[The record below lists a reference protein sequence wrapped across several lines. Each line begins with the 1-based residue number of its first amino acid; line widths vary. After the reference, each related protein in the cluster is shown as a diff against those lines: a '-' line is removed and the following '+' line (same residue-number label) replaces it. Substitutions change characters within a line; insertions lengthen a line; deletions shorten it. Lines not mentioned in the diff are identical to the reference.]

1 MKVTVVV
8 DNSVPISAKK
18 PFLAEHGLS
27 LLLETDSFKLLL
39 DAGQSSAVIHNLS
52 LLGIHPLQLDALAI
66 SHGHYDHTGGIPHI
80 LRHRRKPIPI
90 YAHSQIFGLR
100 YSVSGGGREHIGIP
114 FEKEESICL
123 GANWKLTNDPLEI
136 APNLWFS
143 GSMPRKTTFEKGD
156 TKLVVCAEN
165 GCDCQDDIP
174 DDTSLYYASDKGLV
188 VIGGCS
194 HSGLVNTLQRGF
206 EITGQTRLAGW
217 IGGTHL
223 GPVSNTQQELSL
235 TTLEQYSPD
244 FIAANHCT
252 GFDMMAELRG
262 RFGKKF
268 TPAFVGTVI
277 EF

>member
-1 MKVTVVV
+1 MKVTVVI
-8 DNSVPISAKK
+8 DNSVPISANK
-18 PFLAEHGLS
+18 PFLGEHGLS
-27 LLLETDSFKLLL
+27 LLLETDSYKLLL
-39 DAGQSSAVIHNLS
+39 DAGQSSAVVHNLS
-52 LLGIHPLQLDALAI
+52 LLGIHPLQLDAIAI

-80 LRHRRKPIPI
+80 LRHRDKPIPI
-90 YAHSQIFGLR
+90 YAHSLIFGMR
-100 YSVSGGGREHIGIP
+100 YAVSSRGREHIGIP

-123 GANWKLTNDPLEI
+123 GADWKLMSDPLEI

-143 GSMPRKTTFEKGD
+143 GSMPRKTAFEQGD
-156 TKLVVCAEN
+156 TKLVVCDKS
-165 GCDCQDDIP
+165 GCDCQDTIP

-188 VIGGCS
+188 VISGCS

-206 EITGQTRLAGW
+206 ELTGQTRLAGW

-223 GPVSNTQQELSL
+223 GPVANIQQEPSL

-268 TPAFVGTVI
+268 IPAAVGTVI

>member
-1 MKVTVVV
+1 MKVTIVV

-27 LLLETDSFKLLL
+27 LLLETDSYKLLL
-39 DAGQSSAVIHNLS
+39 DAGQSSAVVQNLS
-52 LLGIHPLQLDALAI
+52 LLGVHPLQLDAIAI
-66 SHGHYDHTGGIPHI
+66 SHGHYDHTGGIPYI
-80 LRHRRKPIPI
+80 LRHRLKPIPI

-100 YSVSGGGREHIGIP
+100 YSLAGGGREHIGIP
-114 FEKEESICL
+114 FGKEESICL
-123 GANWKLTNDPLEI
+123 GADWKLVNNPHEI

-143 GSMPRKTTFEKGD
+143 GSMPRKTNFEKGD
-156 TKLVVCAEN
+156 TKLVVCTEN

-174 DDTSLYYASDKGLV
+174 DDTALYYVSDKGLV

-223 GPVSNTQQELSL
+223 GPVANTQQELSL
-235 TTLEQYSPD
+235 STLAEYDPD

-252 GFDMMAELRG
+252 GFDMMAELKR

-268 TPAFVGTVI
+268 IPAFVGTVL